1 MDLNSAIKVL
11 IDSTLKA
18 QEKGLYSW
26 YESRNIAN
34 AVDAIEEI
42 SRHQQELLAAQ
53 HAKNQQPVAQV
64 TKKENGQTAIPPV
77 ARPQE

>member
-18 QEKGLYSW
+18 QESGLYSW
-26 YESRNIAN
+26 YESRDIAN

-42 SRHQQELLAAQ
+42 SRQQQEILAAQ
-53 HAKNQQPVAQV
+53 HV
-64 TKKENGQTAIPPV
+64 KKENEQPAIPPV